1 MDSVY
6 LIASA
11 AFGVGVFSGYLLR
24 KNWFLLRTLS
34 KKQPKALND
43 KNANKKKNEIGEKN
57 QEFKSQ
63 IEETNQSVKY

>member
-34 KKQPKALND
+34 KKQPKALNP
-43 KNANKKKNEIGEKN
+43 NKKKNEIGEKN